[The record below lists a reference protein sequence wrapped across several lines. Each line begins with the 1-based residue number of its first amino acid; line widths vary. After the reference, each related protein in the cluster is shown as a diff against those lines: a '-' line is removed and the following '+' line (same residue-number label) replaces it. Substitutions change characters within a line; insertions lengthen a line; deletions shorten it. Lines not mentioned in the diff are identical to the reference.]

1 MKTDGY
7 NSSREGNWQALIRRK
22 GYKPVTKSFNTK
34 QEAER
39 WARSIEADLD
49 KGIYVDTT
57 LAEKTSF
64 KELIERYMREVIPT
78 MRSTKEDLIRLNA
91 ITRHPI
97 CLLNM
102 VSLTSTRL
110 AEYRDERLK
119 QVSSGT
125 IIREFAYFSSIINHA
140 RREWGINIT
149 NPVVLVKKPTSPQG
163 RNRILNDAEKIRL
176 LSALEPIDRRS
187 IWMKPLVEFALET
200 AMRRGEML
208 GLLWANVN
216 FDHQTAFLPLTKN
229 GESRAVPLST
239 AAIAVLQNLPKTDDC
254 RVFPINHAAVSAN
267 FVRARKRANLED
279 VHFHDLRHTA
289 ITMLAE
295 KLPNVLELA
304 AVSGHKELRMLKRYH
319 HPNPVE
325 LAKKLG

>member
-1 MKTDGY
+1 MATLRQ
-7 NSSREGNWQALIRRK
+7 REVGWQALIRRK
-22 GYKPVTKSFNTK
+22 GHEPVCKTFRTK

-39 WARSIEADLD
+39 WARSIEADMD

-57 LAEKTSF
+57 LAEKTCF
-64 KELIERYMREVIPT
+64 KELIERYMREVTPT

-91 ITRHPI
+91 ICRHPI

-102 VSLTSTRL
+102 TLLTSTRL

-125 IIREFAYFSSIINHA
+125 VIREFAYFSSIINHA
-140 RREWGINIT
+140 RREWGINVA
-149 NPVVLVKKPTSPQG
+149 NPVLLVKKPPSPQG
-163 RNRILNDAEKIRL
+163 RTRILNEAEKIRL
-176 LSALEPIDRRS
+176 LNALEPINRRS
-187 IWMKPLVEFALET
+187 ILMKPLVEFALET

-208 GLLWANVN
+208 GLKWKNV
-216 FDHQTAFLPLTKN
+216 DMHRQIAFLELTKN
-229 GESRAVPLST
+229 GESRTVPLST
-239 AAIAVLQNLPKTDDC
+239 AAIAVLQQLQRVDE

-267 FVRARKRANLED
+267 FARARKRANLED

-289 ITMLAE
+289 ITMLSL